1 VVVICILFLFISFF
15 FSSGKKIKGNGKNQI
30 KSNNC
35 SCSSSSNHISQ
46 KQQLLLWS
54 VESQAPEQSA
64 VEVMRRAHLLL
75 LLRPVRLAYQP
86 PASSTFLS
94 EQTSHQQPASSTL
107 LSGQTSTSH
116 QPTWVGWSEHSL
128 LKHSL
133 LQCRFYPHPSLP
145 FLSFHFR
152 KFCSFSLFGDP
163 SFSYLVPKS

>member
-1 VVVICILFLFISFF
+1 MV
-15 FSSGKKIKGNGKNQI
+15 KIKSNQI

-75 LLRPVRLAYQP
+75 LRPVRLAYQP

-116 QPTWVGWSEHSL
+116 QPPANLGWVERALTTEALTAAVQILSS
-128 LKHSL
+128 S
-133 LQCRFYPHPSLP
+133 FPSLP
-145 FLSFHFR
+145 L
-152 KFCSFSLFGDP
+152 FSL
-163 SFSYLVPKS
+163 S